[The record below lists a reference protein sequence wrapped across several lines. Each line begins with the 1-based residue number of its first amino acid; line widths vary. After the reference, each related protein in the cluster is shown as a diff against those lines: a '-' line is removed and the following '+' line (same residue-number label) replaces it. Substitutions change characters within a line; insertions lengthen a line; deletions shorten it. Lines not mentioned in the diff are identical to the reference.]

1 MPAEKEGMV
10 TAIEGEYAIVKVIR
24 SSSCGH
30 CPSAGSCHIESDR
43 EILVKAKN
51 NAGAKVGQRVQ
62 LFLAPGSI
70 LAASFLLYVIP
81 LFGLILGAVAGK
93 IFLAQVFPSLSSEL
107 LAAGSGL
114 VTMTGTFAGIRF
126 YDRHRR
132 SKESFMP
139 KIIQVL

>member
-1 MPAEKEGMV
+1 MPAEEEGMV
-10 TAIEGEYAIVKVIR
+10 TAIEGEYAMVKVIR
-24 SSSCGH
+24 TSSCAH

-51 NAGAKVGQRVQ
+51 NAGARVGQRVR
-62 LFLAPGSI
+62 LFVAPGSI

-93 IFLAQVFPSLSSEL
+93 LFLAHVWPRLSSEL
-107 LAAGSGL
+107 LAAGAGL
-114 VTMTGTFAGIRF
+114 VAMAGTFAGIRF
-126 YDRHRR
+126 YDRHCR
-132 SKESFMP
+132 SKESFIP

>member
-1 MPAEKEGMV
+1 MPAEEEGMV
-10 TAIEGEYAIVKVIR
+10 TAIEGEYALVKVVR
-24 SSSCGH
+24 TTSCAH

-43 EILVKAKN
+43 QIIVKAKN
-51 NAGAKVGQRVQ
+51 SAGARVGQRVK
-62 LFLAPGSI
+62 LFIAPGSI

-81 LFGLILGAVAGK
+81 LFGLIMGAVAGK
-93 IFLAQVFPSLSSEL
+93 LFLAYVWPSLSSEL
-107 LAAGSGL
+107 LAAGAGL
-114 VTMTGTFAGIRF
+114 ITMAGTFAGLRF